1 MAYELA
7 PIYLQL
13 RDEAF
18 HWNSQAPEG
27 ALRGVIMETGYD
39 HGIVTLAAM
48 SDSSISVYFS
58 HGAGMIG
65 AGSHDRPAAAARNL
79 AVGVARNIEHFKKI
93 SDTNVPKP
101 GEVKFF
107 VLIDRDILGASAKED
122 DLGQN
127 RHKLSPVFHAAHA
140 VLAEVRQLQE
150 QAQMQ
155 QRDAQQ
161 KPPGGDG

>member
-1 MAYELA
+1 MAYKLA
-7 PIYLQL
+7 PVYQKL

-27 ALRGVIMETGYD
+27 ALRGVIMETGYE
-39 HGIVTLAAM
+39 HGVITLAAM
-48 SDSSISVYFS
+48 SDSSISIYFS

-79 AVGVARNIEHFKKI
+79 AVGVARNIEEFKKS
-93 SDTNVPKP
+93 SDTNLPKP

-107 VLIDRDILGASAKED
+107 VLVDRDILTASAQEK
-122 DLGQN
+122 DLGEN

-140 VLAEVRQLQE
+140 VMAEVRSLQE
-150 QAQMQ
+150 QAQAHQ
-155 QRDAQQ
+155 QKQQQQ
-161 KPPGGDG
+161 KPPP